1 MTIKNEN
8 KFKDIIG
15 ELKGLNRISAEEGLK
30 ENILKLSNSFK
41 DNRFS
46 PRLMT
51 VNFAFYILIF
61 ILLAGST
68 SVVASQKSKNF
79 ELINSVK
86 ENIVKLSKP
95 TLKEDYQVFDSNEEA
110 ITPSQTPT
118 LSEDKAN
125 IDEENI
131 DKEIA
136 SDSSDKK
143 NGQKDS
149 NQDIKG
155 ISAENQEHAETAIQ
169 NALLVVPN

>member
-30 ENILKLSNSFK
+30 ENIL
-41 DNRFS
+41 
-46 PRLMT
+46 
-51 VNFAFYILIF
+51 
-61 ILLAGST
+61 
-68 SVVASQKSKNF
+68 
-79 ELINSVK
+79 
-86 ENIVKLSKP
+86 KLSKP